1 MSNLFGFITVVIDI
15 KLLSSLAINP
25 MDFKSIIRDIP
36 DFPQQGIVF
45 RDITPLLAHPNGLT
59 EIIQDFQAKFAELNI
74 GKIDCIIGIESR
86 GFILGAALA
95 MSLGASFVPVR
106 KPKKLPSKVFR
117 VDYSLEYGTDS
128 LEMHCDAL
136 ATGERVIIIDD
147 VIATGGT
154 AAATAKLVQQSGAEL
169 IGYGFLIELDFLNGR
184 QALPE
189 VPIVSLVN
197 Y

>member
-1 MSNLFGFITVVIDI
+1 
-15 KLLSSLAINP
+15 

-36 DFPQQGIVF
+36 DFPQQGIIF
-45 RDITPLLAHPNGLT
+45 RDITPLLAHPQGLT
-59 EIIQDFQAKFAELNI
+59 QIIQDFQTKFVEMNI
-74 GKIDCIIGIESR
+74 GKIDCVIGIESR

-95 MSLGASFVPVR
+95 MSLGVSFVPVR

-117 VDYSLEYGTDS
+117 VDYSLEYGTDT

-136 ATGERVIIIDD
+136 STGERVIIIDD

-169 IGYGFLIELDFLNGR
+169 VGYGFLIELDFLNGR
-184 QALPE
+184 KALPE
-189 VPIVSLVN
+189 IPIVSLIN

>member
-59 EIIQDFQAKFAELNI
+59 EIIQDFKTKFAELNI

-86 GFILGAALA
+86 GFIIGAALA

-154 AAATAKLVQQSGAEL
+154 AAATAKLVKQSGAEL

>member
-1 MSNLFGFITVVIDI
+1 
-15 KLLSSLAINP
+15 
-25 MDFKSIIRDIP
+25 
-36 DFPQQGIVF
+36 
-45 RDITPLLAHPNGLT
+45 
-59 EIIQDFQAKFAELNI
+59 
-74 GKIDCIIGIESR
+74 
-86 GFILGAALA
+86 

-154 AAATAKLVQQSGAEL
+154 AAATAKLVKQSGAEL

>member
-1 MSNLFGFITVVIDI
+1 
-15 KLLSSLAINP
+15 

-45 RDITPLLAHPNGLT
+45 RDITPLLAHPHGLT
-59 EIIQDFQAKFAELNI
+59 SIIQGFQTKFAELNI
-74 GKIDCIIGIESR
+74 GEIDCIIGIESR

-106 KPKKLPSKVFR
+106 KPKKLPSAVFS
-117 VDYSLEYGTDS
+117 VEYSLEYGTDT
-128 LEMHCDAL
+128 LEIHQDAL
-136 ATGERVIIIDD
+136 AKGERVLIIDD

-154 AAATAKLVQQSGAEL
+154 AAATAKLIQQAGAEL

-184 QALPE
+184 KALPE